1 MVASS
6 QQAAGAEMVKTT
18 ISGWSRQ
25 LQSYLRRLPL
35 LTRAVV
41 CAIPGVY
48 LLELCGVPLEPMW
61 ALDPKKMDLSQS
73 MLLFSLGIGD
83 WGLGVMGADAEIQ
96 QTVHRLNTYPLVHTG
111 LVHALMNLIALTPLL
126 ERFEREVGTLKT
138 TLLIAGR
145 ELPLLRMDR
154 GVDKADVD
162 SGCYL
167 SRRLVFG
174 D

>member
-1 MVASS
+1 
-6 QQAAGAEMVKTT
+6 
-18 ISGWSRQ
+18 
-25 LQSYLRRLPL
+25 
-35 LTRAVV
+35 
-41 CAIPGVY
+41 
-48 LLELCGVPLEPMW
+48 
-61 ALDPKKMDLSQS
+61 
-73 MLLFSLGIGD
+73 
-83 WGLGVMGADAEIQ
+83 LGVMGADAEIQ